1 MNHGN
6 AQCNCNFLLNSTH
19 VEVDV
24 ALEKSLIHTKAKGFK
39 ISEKSLS

>member
-1 MNHGN
+1 MFMNHGN

-24 ALEKSLIHTKAKGFK
+24 ALEKKFNTH
-39 ISEKSLS
+39 